1 MMEGLDDG
9 EVNQYFDENP
19 KIISLLEI
27 DIFDINTPYISHGE
41 KDVDSSD
48 TEEPLDDKTLRELRL
63 EQEAMEKEMQASQCV
78 QAFAL
83 EELNL
88 DDNDT
93 EQRMVPIAKEMQS
106 AEKTK
111 LTELLRQHK
120 YVFAWSV
127 NVMKEL
133 DLTFCQH

>member
-1 MMEGLDDG
+1 MLNPIWKEGWDDR

-63 EQEAMEKEMQASQCV
+63 QQEAMEREMQVFQHV
-78 QAFAL
+78 QASTL

-88 DDNDT
+88 TDNDT
-93 EQRMVPIAKEMQS
+93 KQRTMLIAWKRWSQLRRQS
-106 AEKTK
+106 SLNYYINSKMC
-111 LTELLRQHK
+111 LHGPSRI
-120 YVFAWSV
+120 WR
-127 NVMKEL
+127 
-133 DLTFCQH
+133 D

>member
-1 MMEGLDDG
+1 M
-9 EVNQYFDENP
+9 
-19 KIISLLEI
+19 
-27 DIFDINTPYISHGE
+27 
-41 KDVDSSD
+41 
-48 TEEPLDDKTLRELRL
+48 DDKTLRELRL
-63 EQEAMEKEMQASQCV
+63 QQEAMEREMQVSQHVHAS
-78 QAFAL
+78 AL

-88 DDNDT
+88 ADNDT
-93 EQRMVPIAKEMQS
+93 EQRMVLIAKEMQS